1 MTAAVPSPDS
11 DNSFSRAIALWRDEQ
26 TREAPSPEAGERGY
40 AAPERERPLM
50 GYAPYAIA
58 LTLALGVGAAAA
70 SLATAPA
77 LTDSIEMVAAVD
89 ARQMGMATNL
99 DPTGAQK
106 KAATLSRDV
115 GSLKSEIAR
124 LQKAL
129 DQSRSNQAALT
140 KQTAGQAAS
149 NQDEVKSLKGEIAN
163 LQKTLEAT
171 RESSANKIEQL
182 SARVEKSKDDAA
194 HVAELRE
201 RLDRVEKQASVE
213 KARPVRET
221 ERRAE
226 AAPETT
232 GSLGRD
238 VPAPAPV
245 VEQPEREAKAR
256 SDGEPDART
265 RDAGGQ
271 IVRNWT
277 VREVVR
283 GVALLEGRHGMIEVV
298 RGARAPGMGRIRSI
312 ERRDGQWVVV
322 TDRGLVI
329 ERNEL

>member
-1 MTAAVPSPDS
+1 MTAALPDPNS
-11 DNSFSRAIALWRDEQ
+11 ENSFSRAIALWRAEQ
-26 TREAPSPEAGERGY
+26 RTREAPTPEAGERLTVEPG
-40 AAPERERPLM
+40 RSLLS
-50 GYAPYAIA
+50 YAPYALAVI
-58 LTLALGVGAAAA
+58 LALGAGATAA

-77 LTDSIEMVAAVD
+77 LTDSIDTVAAVD

-99 DPTGAQK
+99 DPTGAQNK
-106 KAATLSRDV
+106 TVKLSRDV
-115 GSLKSEIAR
+115 GALKSEITR

-129 DQSRSNQAALT
+129 DQSRAAQNQLT
-140 KQTAGQAAS
+140 RQAAGQAAAG
-149 NQDEVKSLKGEIAN
+149 QDEVKSLKAEIAG

-171 RESSANKIEQL
+171 RESSATKIEQL
-182 SARVEKSKDDAA
+182 SARVEQSKGDAA
-194 HVAELRE
+194 HLAELRE
-201 RLDRVEKQASVE
+201 RLDRVEKQSSSE
-213 KARPVRET
+213 KLRPAKEMD
-221 ERRAE
+221 RRAE

-232 GSLGRD
+232 GSVSRD
-238 VPAPAPV
+238 PAPAAADAKPRD
-245 VEQPEREAKAR
+245 ER
-256 SDGEPDART
+256 T
-265 RDAGGQ
+265 LDAGGQ